1 MRLIPN
7 NIDVSE
13 QFKIRYRF
21 IEMVSRWYDEVNHEN
36 SYLEDIAFINTT
48 LLLKESGIRC
58 HYVTGNLAGF
68 FLEDEQQYIAF
79 TLKYL

>member
-1 MRLIPN
+1 MAMRLIPN

-48 LLLKESGIRC
+48 LLLK
-58 HYVTGNLAGF
+58 
-68 FLEDEQQYIAF
+68 
-79 TLKYL
+79 